1 MKAIFHRQGRT
12 GKLNIL
18 ALLVVSSLGF
28 LPVALAQRNYNA
40 PIEVYVLRALPNAEA
55 GAARLFFVDPVTG
68 EAVTADVRGDRFTVV
83 GGYVLFQNAEDGTLS
98 RAWPDGRVEP
108 HPFIQPI
115 PETARIDWVVSPDG
129 QWIAWTRTDRTADGQ
144 LTTLTTLARP
154 DGGDQRVLLQD
165 GPDAFLH
172 IVPLALTD
180 NSTFFFD
187 RQPGGL
193 GGFFFYPQYADVHRL
208 RPEQPAP
215 ERLPFEPNC
224 FCAAALSADGQYFVR
239 LEQASD
245 SGGFDAR
252 VWDLA
257 ANIDTFAPTIAP
269 PYALAGAALV
279 SPEGERVVY
288 SLANNVTL
296 DSAGSGRE
304 RFMLVVVEAK
314 QGEQR
319 PLLETPLD
327 RPLLPL
333 AWTDDEHGVLL
344 YNPRRDGTW
353 KLSLDTGEIR
363 QVASATLVGVIRT
376 T

>member
-1 MKAIFHRQGRT
+1 MCAAT
-12 GKLNIL
+12 
-18 ALLVVSSLGF
+18 V
-28 LPVALAQRNYNA
+28 LPSW
-40 PIEVYVLRALPNAEA
+40 
-55 GAARLFFVDPVTG
+55 
-68 EAVTADVRGDRFTVV
+68 
-83 GGYVLFQNAEDGTLS
+83 GGYVLFQDAEGGTLS
-98 RAWPDGRVEP
+98 RAWPDGSTEP

-115 PETARIDWVVSPDG
+115 PETARIDWVVSSDG

-144 LTTLTTLARP
+144 LTTLTTLARA

-172 IVPLALTD
+172 VVPLALTD
-180 NSTFFFD
+180 DGTFFFD

-208 RPEQPAP
+208 RPGQSAP

-224 FCAAALSADGQYFVR
+224 FCGAALSADGQYFVR
-239 LEQASD
+239 LEQVSD
-245 SGGFDAR
+245 AGGFDAR

-257 ANIDTFAPTIAP
+257 ANVDTFAPTIAP

-279 SPEGERVVY
+279 SAEGERVVY

-314 QGEQR
+314 EGVQR

-333 AWTDDEHGVLL
+333 AWTDDGHGVLL

-353 KLSLDTGEIR
+353 KLDLDTGEVR
-363 QVASATLVGVIRT
+363 QVASATLVGVIQPE
-376 T
+376 